1 MVHFFLSIAKVSLQS
16 WFFTFAYVLQCT
28 LYICINTRDKLIA
41 KVCSVEGQLS
51 QSQVWG
57 NCLFLFHCN
66 LMIDS
71 FGIRSILFLTT
82 IISSFREQ
90 LAFFASM
97 GVFFTFPPFY
107 PILFI
112 IICFS
117 SSHYFSLNRFV
128 VFLNRSSIFSY
139 LDLSSMI
146 VLGHSR
152 KSEHPPKEAGC
163 GWRSVLCYYIG
174 SGRNIQVHVWR
185 LCTLSFLHGR

>member
-1 MVHFFLSIAKVSLQS
+1 MQGRRKFCKIRYFPNILLTLSSSIKAKLIRVNAVVHFFLSIAKVSLQS

-28 LYICINTRDKLIA
+28 LYICINTRNKLIA

-66 LMIDS
+66 LIIDS

-97 GVFFTFPPFY
+97 GVFF
-107 PILFI
+107 
-112 IICFS
+112 
-117 SSHYFSLNRFV
+117 
-128 VFLNRSSIFSY
+128 
-139 LDLSSMI
+139 
-146 VLGHSR
+146 
-152 KSEHPPKEAGC
+152 
-163 GWRSVLCYYIG
+163 YIP
-174 SGRNIQVHVWR
+174 
-185 LCTLSFLHGR
+185 SFLSYSVYNHLFFLFPLFLSHSLCCFPQQIVDYFLSWSIINDRVRTFEEIWTPA